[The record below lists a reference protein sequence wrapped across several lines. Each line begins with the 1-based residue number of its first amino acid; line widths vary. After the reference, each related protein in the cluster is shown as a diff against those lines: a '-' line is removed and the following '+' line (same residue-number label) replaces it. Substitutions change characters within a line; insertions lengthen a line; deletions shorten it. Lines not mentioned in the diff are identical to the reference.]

1 MRQKP
6 RSFPRPCLHGVARA
20 AAAVFMGLVVP
31 CSPVWAQP
39 AAPQAAAPQ
48 DASVAPTTAADA
60 KLKTAE
66 PERVIITGS
75 GRATSASRVP
85 FNATALSEEA
95 LRENNITDI
104 KALIQ
109 QSVGISAPENS
120 ARFADS
126 VTVRGLN
133 VSPVNANNLEQ
144 FVKSTLSYYLDDTP
158 LPNIGYRIKDVARV
172 ETLLGPQGT
181 LYGAGSLG
189 GTIRYITNKP
199 RLGKVEGRVN
209 TSFYQVKD
217 GGLSNDTDVVVN
229 LPIGSSVAIRAS
241 VARLDEAGYIDRVS
255 NPPWRTGANAW
266 TTKPDPAIN
275 VYKDDDWQKVNSGR
289 ISALWRV
296 APGIDITVAHTRQD
310 QLAHGTTGIS
320 LLPLG
325 VANARNDAEREAAWR
340 NPGRTLAQFPCQ
352 PNCTYT
358 NESMAPIAVDQ
369 QSIISRYPE
378 FADRKFEMNSFDL
391 DWDLGFATLHSSTS
405 NFKDSREGQAD
416 YASQGWLFYFSFG
429 NLGGSITSNR
439 SAYMTFDNTYK
450 GISHETRLTSK
461 GTGPFSW
468 IAGLYYTEQ
477 DRNLRFSE
485 VLPGMDVFL
494 GNSKATKSPL
504 PDVGYSED
512 LGSQYKETALYGEV
526 GYKITPKWTVMGG
539 ARVFN
544 YEDTALGKIIDYAGG
559 FVDSDT
565 TTTGG
570 ADGKSY
576 FKLNTSYQVT
586 EEMLGYL
593 TFSQGFR
600 RGGTNGFKNLSATRV
615 IADTAREYQPDS
627 TNNIELGIKGYLF
640 GRQLYIETGIYQI
653 DWKDVQTYRAQTI
666 SDFPVNGTA
675 NGPDARTRGW
685 EFASRYRINDMFS
698 ATYSTNTTDGEWTGT
713 KTHCLY
719 VGITTGNTCRTWTE
733 GGKLGGG
740 AKWRHN
746 VGLRFNTTLD
756 NDMYVW
762 GSLSARYVGRVQSD
776 RADNPLENATVA
788 KYDSYTSYGLNAGMS
803 WGEYDASLWVRN
815 LTNVQSLRSAQAAG
829 IMGYRGIYGT
839 PRTVGVNFSYRFK

>member
-1 MRQKP
+1 MRQQAFP
-6 RSFPRPCLHGVARA
+6 SPRPHAVARA
-20 AAAVFMGLVVP
+20 AALLMGLMAP
-31 CSPVWAQP
+31 GAAVWAQTAPVAVP
-39 AAPQAAAPQ
+39 ATQ
-48 DASVAPTTAADA
+48 DASVVPDSAAES
-60 KLKTAE
+60 KRKTAE
-66 PERVIITGS
+66 PERVIITGT
-75 GRATSASRVP
+75 GRATSASKVP
-85 FNATALSEEA
+85 YNATALSEEA

-104 KALIQ
+104 KQLIQ

-133 VSPVNANNLEQ
+133 ISPVNANNLEQ

-158 LPNIGYRIKDVARV
+158 LPNIGYRIKDISRV

-199 RLGKVEGRVN
+199 RLGKVEARIN

-229 LPIGSSVAIRAS
+229 LPIGDSVAIRAS
-241 VARLDEAGYIDRVS
+241 VARLDEAGYTDRIS
-255 NPPWRTGANAW
+255 NPPWRTGTSAW
-266 TTKPDPAIN
+266 TTKPDASVN
-275 VYKDDDWQKVNSGR
+275 VYKDDDWQKVNGGR
-289 ISALWRV
+289 VSALWRV

-310 QLAHGTTGIS
+310 QLAHGTTGVS

-325 VANARNDAEREAAWR
+325 VANARTAAERDAAWR
-340 NPGRTLAQFPCQ
+340 TPITDPTKLPCV
-352 PNCTYT
+352 PNCVYT
-358 NESMAPIAVDQ
+358 DASLAPVAVNK

-378 FADRKFEMNSFDL
+378 FADRQFEMNSFDL

-405 NFKDSREGQAD
+405 NFKDSRRGEAD
-416 YASQGWLFYFSFG
+416 YASQGYAYYFSLG
-429 NLGGSITSNR
+429 DLGGNITSNR
-439 SAYMTFDNTYK
+439 SAYITFDNTYK
-450 GISHETRLTSK
+450 GVSHETRLTSK
-461 GTGPFSW
+461 GSGPLSW
-468 IAGLYYTEQ
+468 IAGLYHTEQ

-485 VLPGMDVFL
+485 VLPGMDAFL
-494 GNSKATKSPL
+494 GNSKAQRSPL

-512 LGSQYKETALYGEV
+512 LGSKYKETALYGEV
-526 GYKITPKWTVMGG
+526 GYRITPQWLVNAG

-544 YEDTALGKIIDYAGG
+544 YKDTALGKIIDYAGG

-565 TTTGG
+565 TATGG

-576 FKLNTSYQVT
+576 FKLNTSYQVS
-586 EEMLGYL
+586 EELLGYL

-600 RGGTNGFKNLSATRV
+600 RGGTNGFKSLSATRV
-615 IADTAREYQPDS
+615 IADTAREYKPDS
-627 TNNIELGIKGYLF
+627 TNNLELGVKGYLF
-640 GRQLYIETGIYQI
+640 NRQLYIETGVYQI
-653 DWKDVQTYRAQTI
+653 DWKDVQTYREQLV

-685 EFASRYRINDMFS
+685 EFASRLRINDLFS
-698 ATYSTNTTDGEWTGT
+698 ATYSTNTTDGVWTGT

-719 VGITTGNTCRTWTE
+719 VNVTTTSTCRTWSA
-733 GGKLGGG
+733 GGKLGAA

-746 VGLRFNTTLD
+746 VGVRFNTTLD

-762 GSLSARYVGRVQSD
+762 GSLSARYVGKVQSD
-776 RADNPLENATVA
+776 RADNPVQNDTVP
-788 KYDSYTSYGLNAGMS
+788 KYDAYTTYGLNAGLA
-803 WGEYDASLWVRN
+803 WGAYDASLWVRN
-815 LTNVQSLRSAQAAG
+815 LTNVQSLRSSQAAG

-839 PRTVGVNFSYRFK
+839 PRTLGVNFSYRFK

>member
-1 MRQKP
+1 MRQQPHPSSP
-6 RSFPRPCLHGVARA
+6 RLPRPHAVALA
-20 AAAVFMGLVVP
+20 AAAAFIGLVAP
-31 CSPVWAQP
+31 APSAWAQ
-39 AAPQAAAPQ
+39 AAAAAAAPQ
-48 DASVAPTTAADA
+48 DASAVPDIAAEA
-60 KLKTAE
+60 KRKTAE
-66 PERVIITGS
+66 PERVVITAT
-75 GRATSASRVP
+75 GRTSAASKVP
-85 FNATALSEEA
+85 YNVTALGEEA

-104 KALIQ
+104 KSLIQ
-109 QSVGISAPENS
+109 QSIGISAPENS

-133 VSPVNANNLEQ
+133 VSPVNANNIES
-144 FVKSTLSYYLDDTP
+144 FVKSTLSYYLDDTS
-158 LPNIGYRIKDVARV
+158 LPNIGFRIKDIARV

-199 RLGKVEGRVN
+199 RLGKVEGRIN

-229 LPIGSSVAIRAS
+229 LPIGDNVAVRAS
-241 VARLDEAGYIDRVS
+241 VARLDEAGYTDRIS

-266 TTKPDPAIN
+266 TTQPDPATN

-296 APGIDITVAHTRQD
+296 APGIDIIVAHSRQD
-310 QLAHGTTGIS
+310 QLAHGTSGVS

-325 VANARNDAEREAAWR
+325 VANARTPAERDAAWQ
-340 NPGRTLAQFPCQ
+340 NPGRTLAQLPCQ
-352 PNCTYT
+352 PNCAFT
-358 NESMAPIAVDQ
+358 NESMAPIAVDR

-378 FADRKFEMNSFDL
+378 FADRQFEMNSFDL

-405 NFKDSREGQAD
+405 NFKDSRQGQAD
-416 YASQGWLFYFSFG
+416 YASQGWLFYFSLG
-429 NLGGSITSNR
+429 NLGGAITSNR
-439 SAYMTFDNTYK
+439 SAFITFDNTYK
-450 GISHETRLTSK
+450 GFSHETRLTSK
-461 GTGPFSW
+461 GTGPLSW
-468 IAGLYYTEQ
+468 IAGVYYTEQ

-485 VLPGMDVFL
+485 VLPGMDAFL
-494 GNSKATKSPL
+494 GTRKAKRSPL

-526 GYKITPKWTVMGG
+526 AYKITPKWTVMGG

-544 YEDTALGKIIDYAGG
+544 YKDVGLGKVLDYAGG

-565 TTTGG
+565 TAAGG
-570 ADGKSY
+570 EDGKSY
-576 FKLNTSYQVT
+576 FKLNTSYQVN
-586 EEMLGYL
+586 EDFLGYL

-600 RGGTNGFKNLSATRV
+600 RGGTNGFKNLSATQQ
-615 IADTAREYQPDS
+615 IADTAREYKPDS
-627 TNNIELGIKGYLF
+627 TDNIELGIKGYLF
-640 GRQLYIETGIYQI
+640 DRRLYIETGIYQI
-653 DWKDVQTYRAQTI
+653 DWKNVQTYRAQTV

-685 EFASRYRINDMFS
+685 EFATRYRINDLFS

-719 VGITTGNTCRTWTE
+719 INNTSCRTWTE

-746 VGLRFNTTLD
+746 VRVRFNTTLD
-756 NDMYVW
+756 NGMYLSS
-762 GSLSARYVGRVQSD
+762 SLGARYVGKVQSD

-788 KYDSYTSYGLNAGMS
+788 KYDSYTSYSLNAGLS
-803 WGEYDASLWVRN
+803 WRQYDASLWVSN

-839 PRTVGVNFSYRFK
+839 PRTVGLNFSYSFK